1 MKTPESCCSV
11 GCSQRRAKG
20 FIFTEH
26 LKEIHP
32 LNLEGGEIGL
42 KLLTSKFSK
51 KLRLKISLFWKIF
64 LLDILYYFSVLHFSW
79 FSDFF
84 FRQLNVLIILNI
96 LTGPHL
102 YSIMLEQLQRQNY
115 LWRINLVKYI
125 KKFCKKRNK
134 SMKKNINR
142 GEKCSRYK

>member
-11 GCSQRRAKG
+11 GCSQRRAKD

-32 LNLEGGEIGL
+32 LKIEGDEIGL

-64 LLDILYYFSVLHFSW
+64 LLDISYYFNVLHFSW

-84 FRQLNVLIILNI
+84 QAA
-96 LTGPHL
+96 
-102 YSIMLEQLQRQNY
+102 
-115 LWRINLVKYI
+115 
-125 KKFCKKRNK
+125 
-134 SMKKNINR
+134 
-142 GEKCSRYK
+142 KCSDNPEYLDWAPSIFNYARTAPKAKLFMKDQSHKIYKKVL